1 MTQPTAEAYTELQQA
16 FDHFNRALFD
26 GALPACLIT
35 LRTDGTSMGYFS
47 GGRFVGRATGEV
59 VDEIAMHAGYFGV
72 VPIRE
77 IMQTVVHEMV
87 HQWQHHFG
95 KPGRGRYHNRE
106 WAAKM
111 EAIGLMP
118 SDTGEPGGRRT
129 GDQVADYIIEGG
141 PFEVAC
147 DALLTREYTV
157 SWMDRFPPVP
167 PEAEALAAGDGAVQ
181 AALSLVKL
189 PEPGAK
195 PNKTNRVKYRCP
207 RCGAQAWGKPAL
219 ALLCG
224 AEECQAAPL
233 VAVVAGEVAP
243 PLNRSETSDKKWN
256 SHADHEQG
264 PHVHSG
270 PAC

>member
-1 MTQPTAEAYTELQQA
+1 MTQPTAEAYTELQHA

-35 LRTDGTSMGYFS
+35 LRTDGASMGYFS
-47 GGRFVGRATGEV
+47 GGRFVGRASGEV
-59 VDEIAMHAGYFGV
+59 VDEIALHAGYFGV

-95 KPGRGRYHNRE
+95 TPGRGRYHNRE

-111 EAIGLMP
+111 AAVGLMP
-118 SDTGEPGGRRT
+118 SDTGEPGGKRT
-129 GDQVADYIIEGG
+129 GDSVADYVIEGG
-141 PFEVAC
+141 PFEAAC

-181 AALSLVKL
+181 AALPLVKL

-207 RCGAQAWGKPAL
+207 NCGAQAGGKPAL

-224 AEECQAAPL
+224 AEGCEAAPL
-233 VAVVAGEVAP
+233 VAVVAVVAGEE
-243 PLNRSETSDKKWN
+243 LGRSPASRVRAL
-256 SHADHEQG
+256 SSA
-264 PHVHSG
+264 VHLECH
-270 PAC
+270 PV